1 EQLGYTQGID
11 FEVAAFQAVN
21 AADIRGRTLHNACGL
36 GVDAA
41 ALDRAV
47 GQEAAKRMSYWRW
60 LVVDE
65 VSMAG
70 LACAPPLCSRD
81 RQVEQRLRAVVP
93 SASQWKRNAAGDSRA
108 FAGVNVLLLGDFYQ
122 LPPPSGGYL
131 ADVPSSRRPPRLSAA
146 ADAEPDLLADYGREL
161 VWGGALQGVTEL
173 EERERCKDAWW
184 NEVVDE
190 LRRGKLSEEN
200 WRYLHGKPVEG
211 CRLTAAERDSRRR
224 VVAGP
229 GDPRLSEEKFRWAA
243 AIVANNDAK
252 YQINKDRAEDYSRAA
267 ESPLRWSVALDAPSA
282 EVLQTQE
289 CDKTAKAPSAA
300 CEKCKDVKT
309 LDYFSDRQ
317 WERVRANRSA
327 ICLACGPSKGG
338 QKALKRK
345 LPSGL
350 ARLDC
355 RGCKF
360 RKLEDAFPRAQLH
373 QGDSEAAR
381 RCLKCLKEVCALECS
396 VCLAEKP
403 ISEFTSAAATMPWA
417 AVCAA
422 CGAEAKKRRRP
433 ERAGWFACRTC
444 ETFFPPQGA
453 AKTEASGQSQ
463 RCLNCAS
470 RGSWAKG
477 KSTCRK
483 CGAVWNEPR
492 GQSDKRQ
499 RLCPKCRPGSA
510 RRL

>member
-1 EQLGYTQGID
+1 
-11 FEVAAFQAVN
+11 
-21 AADIRGRTLHNACGL
+21 
-36 GVDAA
+36 
-41 ALDRAV
+41 
-47 GQEAAKRMSYWRW
+47 MSYWRW

-65 VSMAG
+65 VSVVNARLLAQACGGEAG

-173 EERERCKDAWW
+173 EERERCKDDWW

-229 GDPRLSEEKFRWAA
+229 GDPRLGEEKFRWAA

-282 EVLQTQE
+282 EVLQTQARGE
-289 CDKTAKAPSAA
+289 AGEKGQGARGASCA
-300 CEKCKDVKT
+300 C
-309 LDYFSDRQ
+309 
-317 WERVRANRSA
+317 RSA
-327 ICLACGPSKGG
+327 
-338 QKALKRK
+338 
-345 LPSGL
+345 
-350 ARLDC
+350 
-355 RGCKF
+355 
-360 RKLEDAFPRAQLH
+360 
-373 QGDSEAAR
+373 
-381 RCLKCLKEVCALECS
+381 
-396 VCLAEKP
+396 
-403 ISEFTSAAATMPWA
+403 T
-417 AVCAA
+417 
-422 CGAEAKKRRRP
+422 RP
-433 ERAGWFACRTC
+433 
-444 ETFFPPQGA
+444 
-453 AKTEASGQSQ
+453 
-463 RCLNCAS
+463 
-470 RGSWAKG
+470 RGSGGSSITTGTPRTSPAC
-477 KSTCRK
+477 CR
-483 CGAVWNEPR
+483 
-492 GQSDKRQ
+492 
-499 RLCPKCRPGSA
+499 
-510 RRL
+510 